1 MYCPKCGAQVSND
14 WQVCPHCSAPLVKNA
29 RRTQE
34 SDTVARSSGVFAE
47 NTSKGPS
54 RWYYGIGAALIA
66 ISFVLA
72 IVLFVVDIFDSNP
85 DTRFVVPGT
94 HELDF
99 DDTGKYTL
107 FYEYKSSVDGRSYST
122 GEYLKGVTVS
132 IASEDGTCL
141 VPVSS
146 TSGNMSYEI
155 GSRAGKS
162 LFEFKIQEPGTY
174 IVTTE
179 YRDRTSTSEVVFAIG
194 PTFDILGNMLR
205 SFGIGFGGFVLG
217 ILVLAWVFL
226 TRRKVRNEMEGVYS
240 NGQMAAYVSPKSR
253 LAVTLLAWFLDSFG
267 AHRFYLEKIGT
278 GILMLVTFGGLGIWV
293 LIDFIMA
300 VCGEMKDKDGKPIT
314 RW

>member
-1 MYCPKCGAQVSND
+1 LYCPQCGDRVSND

-29 RRTQE
+29 RRTRE
-34 SDTVARSSGVFAE
+34 SDTVARSSGVFSETA
-47 NTSKGPS
+47 SKRPS
-54 RWYYGIGAALIA
+54 SWYYGIGVALIA
-66 ISFVLA
+66 ITFVLA

-85 DTRFVVPGT
+85 DTRLVVPGT
-94 HELDF
+94 HELYF
-99 DDTGKYTL
+99 DDTGKYTI
-107 FYEYKSSVDGRSYST
+107 FYEYQSSVDGQGYST
-122 GEYLKGVTVS
+122 GEYLKGVVVS
-132 IASEDGTCL
+132 IESEDGTRL
-141 VPVSS
+141 VRISS
-146 TSGNMSYEI
+146 ASGDMSYEI

-162 LFEFKIQEPGTY
+162 LFEFEIEEPGAY
-174 IVTTE
+174 VVTTE
-179 YRDRTSTSEVVFAIG
+179 YQDGTSTPEVVFAIG

-226 TRRKVRNEMEGVYS
+226 KRRKVRNEMEGVYS

-253 LAVTLLAWFLDSFG
+253 LAVTLLAYFLGPFG
-267 AHRFYLEKIGT
+267 VHRFYLEKIGT
-278 GILMLVTFGGLGIWV
+278 GILMLVTFGGFGIWV